1 MSTVWGEI
9 MDGGRALKVYSRH
22 AETLAQFHPG
32 ERLRITV
39 DRDRNGKFNALV
51 HVMISKLVA
60 AINRGPAKTSTR
72 DLKKW
77 VKLKKGWYDVVPL
90 PTPVDGQSYA
100 IDYRS
105 TAFHEMAEGEF
116 HQFAMDLCEMV
127 RAELAPWVKD
137 APEWVEIIAIVGS
150 ILPEGAA

>member
-1 MSTVWGEI
+1 MIAWGERV
-9 MDGGRALKVYSRH
+9 DARHFRVYARFQDDFASLP
-22 AETLAQFHPG
+22 TG
-32 ERLRITV
+32 TRLRVSV
-39 DRDRNGKFNALV
+39 DKDRNGRFSALV
-51 HVMISKLVA
+51 HVMIGLLVR

-90 PTPVDGQSYA
+90 PTPVNGQTHA

-127 RAELAPWVKD
+127 RSELAPWVKD
-137 APEWVEIIAIVGS
+137 APEWAEIVTIVDS

>member
-1 MSTVWGEI
+1 MSTVWGEVI
-9 MDGGRALKVYSRH
+9 AGGRMLKVYGRH
-22 AETLAQFHPG
+22 AETLEKFHPG
-32 ERLRITV
+32 DRLRITV
-39 DRDRNGKFNALV
+39 DLDRNGKFNALV
-51 HVMISKLVA
+51 HVMIGKLVA

-90 PTPVDGQSYA
+90 PVPVNGQTHA

-116 HQFAMDLCEMV
+116 HQFAMDVCELV

-137 APEWVEIIAIVGS
+137 APEWGEIMAIVDT
-150 ILPEGAA
+150 ILPEGAE